1 MEWLSL
7 LRTLG
12 ALAIVLGGLAGA
24 LWLVRR
30 YDISLPG
37 RIGAGRIAA
46 RRMAVIERIA
56 LDARRSAVLLRRDDR
71 EYLFL
76 LLPDGATI
84 LESGIACDAPDPA
97 RAPAS

>member
-1 MEWLSL
+1 MEWLAL

-30 YDISLPG
+30 YDIALPG
-37 RIGAGRIAA
+37 RIGAGRAA
-46 RRMAVIERIA
+46 TRRIEVIERIA
-56 LDARRSAVLLRRDDR
+56 IDARRSAVLLRRDDR
-71 EYLFL
+71 EHLFL

-84 LESGIACDAPDPA
+84 LESRILRDEP
-97 RAPAS
+97 APAPAPVS